1 MQKQTLGTQSQKK
14 ESYKNYE
21 MEGIRSNTKKNTK
34 KRMVGLQSRNS
45 SRIFWFWIFIQIR
58 NGNPGIA

>member
-21 MEGIRSNTKKNTK
+21 MERIRGDTKKNTK
-34 KRMVGLQSRNS
+34 KEGVDCKAAIHREYSASGYLYR
-45 SRIFWFWIFIQIR
+45 
-58 NGNPGIA
+58 